1 MANSIPI
8 SKQDY
13 IGVTRKKILDALEM
27 HLMLYYTP
35 ININYLIFKK
45 WPKVKRPC
53 KKIKFCIR

>member
-13 IGVTRKKILDALEM
+13 IGVTRKKNIRCSRNALNVD
-27 HLMLYYTP
+27 YTP

-53 KKIKFCIR
+53 KKIKLCIR